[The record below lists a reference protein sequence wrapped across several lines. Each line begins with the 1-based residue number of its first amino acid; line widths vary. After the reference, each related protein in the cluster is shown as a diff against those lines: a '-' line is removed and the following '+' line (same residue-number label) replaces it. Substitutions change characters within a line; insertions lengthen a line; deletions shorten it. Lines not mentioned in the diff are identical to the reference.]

1 MKKVFILSLIIVFTL
16 VSFIV
21 PMGSADASTS
31 RVAIISK
38 WEGTVEVQ
46 KSGGTKVFKAFN
58 NMSLNQ
64 GDIVT
69 TGKDSTAVL
78 KFSNG
83 TSSDDTLTLEAD
95 TTVTF
100 TKLTNKSGTTTKV
113 RMQKGNAWVD
123 VKSIQNKDDEFTL
136 ETPTA
141 IMGVRG
147 THFMVAIDPKTNQY
161 VLSVVAGIVTV
172 DNTQNNASTNNN
184 NSAQM
189 VYPGMVLTELANES
203 NVRPMTNADLN
214 NIIKQAPEVLIAQLI
229 QQARDIIN
237 ENQQYLDAGLLSNL
251 PIDLEALKFSTQDYQ
266 TNVSNI
272 MSYLFGAAIQEGII
286 TQERFNELVKELE
299 QLGNKVDVSPKPPQ
313 LIDTPE
319 IREQYQNEQK
329 QKEAELAAALK
340 KQQEKLA
347 NHNQSEVLKKLAEQK
362 RIELQK
368 KEEEERRRAEAEYLL
383 KLHAAAKLAYENNK
397 KAKEQEGKTTVPSGT
412 NQNSSSPSTPTSPK
426 APDWNNEQKP
436 FVVYYKTGDQ
446 EEELPY
452 ESTEEADWHFHGI
465 SSIIA
470 RNGAVAAIHANGKY
484 QVTGVTAN
492 QTTINQVNGLYLID
506 LIQMDELILD
516 VTVQDVISN
525 SSHTYTVRYRVEQ
538 ATTPNDPDWN
548 NELTPFVVYY
558 KTGGQ
563 EEELPYESTEE
574 ADWHFQGISSIVA
587 ENDSVAAIHAD
598 GKYQVIGV
606 TANQTTINQA
616 NGLYLIDLIQM
627 DELILAVTVQ
637 DVASKASHTYTV
649 RYRVEQETTPNA
661 PDWNNELTPFVVYYK
676 TGDQEEELP
685 YESTEEADWNFQ
697 GISSIIA
704 ENDSVAAIHANG
716 KYQVTGVTANQTT
729 INQANGLYLIDLI
742 QMDELVLAVTVQDVT
757 SNSSHT
763 YTLRYRVE
771 QAIPPIIHPDEF
783 QIIAERF
790 INDNIQQKIL
800 NTVYQATPSP
810 TYTSSPV
817 LAGEADPSL
826 LKIILKIPNAL
837 EVTVRDESTNQSVV
851 VFPEDEG
858 YSIEIPYSNDIN
870 VRVMTNEMR
879 LYNIH
884 IPLQRS
890 INLGALFQLFVDDDL
905 VAHQSTQYATE
916 FLYRLSATDQ
926 LKTIKVKGADTYQ
939 ITAFDA
945 YPNVSVT
952 NNASYYTLTLT
963 EPSQTNEVQVYMTL
977 SNGENIRNLYLKIIV
992 EN

>member
-452 ESTEEADWHFHGI
+452 ESTEEADW
-465 SSIIA
+465 
-470 RNGAVAAIHANGKY
+470 
-484 QVTGVTAN
+484 
-492 QTTINQVNGLYLID
+492 
-506 LIQMDELILD
+506 
-516 VTVQDVISN
+516 
-525 SSHTYTVRYRVEQ
+525 
-538 ATTPNDPDWN
+538 
-548 NELTPFVVYY
+548 
-558 KTGGQ
+558 
-563 EEELPYESTEE
+563 
-574 ADWHFQGISSIVA
+574 
-587 ENDSVAAIHAD
+587 
-598 GKYQVIGV
+598 
-606 TANQTTINQA
+606 
-616 NGLYLIDLIQM
+616 
-627 DELILAVTVQ
+627 
-637 DVASKASHTYTV
+637 
-649 RYRVEQETTPNA
+649 
-661 PDWNNELTPFVVYYK
+661 
-676 TGDQEEELP
+676 
-685 YESTEEADWNFQ
+685 NFQ